1 MKMSGAKSSRRSLP
15 LLHSNCNGGTA
26 AAAAAAASAASA
38 SDMGCNLAHHDL
50 DLYYIRQIASHMKV
64 HQKCTMCNRE
74 KKAELN

>member
-26 AAAAAAASAASA
+26 AAAASA